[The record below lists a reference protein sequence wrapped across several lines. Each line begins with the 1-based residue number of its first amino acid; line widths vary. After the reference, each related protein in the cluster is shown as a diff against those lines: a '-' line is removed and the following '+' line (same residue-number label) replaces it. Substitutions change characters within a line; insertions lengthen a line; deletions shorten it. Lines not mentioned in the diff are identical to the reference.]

1 MLIIDKGRN
10 VNEKSVI
17 MIKDYKYLGYGF
29 FNLNHQINN
38 LEILESLL
46 IKNEY
51 VENSKELILNYLRKN
66 NCDKIIDLDLKNW
79 KKN

>member
-17 MIKDYKYLGYGF
+17 MIKDNKYFGYGF